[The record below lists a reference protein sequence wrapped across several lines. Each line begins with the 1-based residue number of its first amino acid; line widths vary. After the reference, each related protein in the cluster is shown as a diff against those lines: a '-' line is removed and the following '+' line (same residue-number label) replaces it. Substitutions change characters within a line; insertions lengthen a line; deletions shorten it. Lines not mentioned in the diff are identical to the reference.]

1 MLEITGLS
9 NEKQLS
15 CSTSPFSVKPK
26 PYLEV
31 LITLKP
37 ASGLNYHS
45 TRSSW
50 MKDLWTYR
58 RLHGLGKTI
67 NTVLSGLPNWTIKY
81 KLTIFL
87 KKNFKNLNFTTL
99 SREPNKKGVK
109 KLKEVNQVIHYALF
123 VSNIIVFWKMV
134 NFLKIISF
142 SGVW

>member
-9 NEKQLS
+9 NEKQLN

-87 KKNFKNLNFTTL
+87 KKILKTL
-99 SREPNKKGVK
+99 ILLHFLENQTKKG
-109 KLKEVNQVIHYALF
+109 
-123 VSNIIVFWKMV
+123 
-134 NFLKIISF
+134 
-142 SGVW
+142 